1 MIERERTDVSD
12 GVSWYCPQ
20 CYTRKSIRQNSFFS
34 KSRLPLQKWVLL
46 IYFWVR
52 QYPVTD
58 AHEEAEVGE
67 HTAIDIYQW
76 LREVCSQ
83 KLLRGPPIVLGGPH
97 TIVQIDESLFRHKP
111 KVSSNFTIHKMVL
124 VYNYMHHIQV
134 SHSHTNSIIGAEQ
147 LLKKYGCLDWS
158 TLLSLQHWVTWR
170 LLPDETQQPYCRSST
185 PTQLQAQLFTLMNGQ
200 HTGMFRISLMF
211 PVTEL

>member
-1 MIERERTDVSD
+1 MV
-12 GVSWYCPQ
+12 
-20 CYTRKSIRQNSFFS
+20 
-34 KSRLPLQKWVLL
+34 L

-83 KLLRGPPIVLGGPH
+83 KLLGDPQIVLGGPH

-111 KVSSNFTIHKMVL
+111 KVSSNFTIQKMVL
-124 VYNYMHHIQV
+124 VCICICIMPY
-134 SHSHTNSIIGAEQ
+134 SHTNSIIGAEQ
-147 LLKKYGCLDWS
+147 LLKKCGYSDWS
-158 TLLSLQHWVTWR
+158 TPLRLQHRVTWR
-170 LLPDETQQPYCRSST
+170 LLPDETQQPYCQSST
-185 PTQLQAQLFTLMNGQ
+185 PTQLQAQLFTLTNGR
-200 HTGMFRISLMF
+200 HTGVFRISQMF
-211 PVTEL
+211 PITEL

>member
-1 MIERERTDVSD
+1 MSD
-12 GVSWYCPQ
+12 GISWYCPQ
-20 CYTRKSIRQNSFFS
+20 CYTRKSIRQNSFFT
-34 KSRLPLQKWVLL
+34 KSRLPLQKWVFL

-111 KVSSNFTIHKMVL
+111 KVSSNFTIQKMVL
-124 VYNYMHHIQV
+124 VCICIIFECHIFTLIASSGQSNYTRSVGIR
-134 SHSHTNSIIGAEQ
+134 IGRH
-147 LLKKYGCLDWS
+147 
-158 TLLSLQHWVTWR
+158 LSV
-170 LLPDETQQPYCRSST
+170 SST
-185 PTQLQAQLFTLMNGQ
+185 GLHGGCCQMRRSNLTANHQRPTQLQAQLFTLTNGR
-200 HTGMFRISLMF
+200 HTGVFRISRMF
-211 PVTEL
+211 PITEL

>member
-1 MIERERTDVSD
+1 MSD

-20 CYTRKSIRQNSFFS
+20 CYTRKSIRQNSFFP
-34 KSRLPLQKWVLL
+34 KSRLPLKKWVLL

-76 LREVCSQ
+76 LRKVCSQ
-83 KLLRGPPIVLGGPH
+83 KLLGDPQIVLGGPH

-111 KVSSNFTIHKMVL
+111 KVSSKFTIQKMVL
-124 VYNYMHHIQV
+124 VCNMHHIRV
-134 SHSHTNSIIGAEQ
+134 PYSHTNSII
-147 LLKKYGCLDWS
+147 
-158 TLLSLQHWVTWR
+158 
-170 LLPDETQQPYCRSST
+170 
-185 PTQLQAQLFTLMNGQ
+185 
-200 HTGMFRISLMF
+200 
-211 PVTEL
+211 

>member
-12 GVSWYCPQ
+12 GISWYCPQ
-20 CYTRKSIRQNSFFS
+20 CYTRKSIRQNSFFA

-83 KLLRGPPIVLGGPH
+83 KLLGGPPIVLGGPH

-111 KVSSNFTIHKMVL
+111 KVSSNFTIQKMVL
-124 VYNYMHHIQV
+124 VCICHILTLIASSGQSNYTRSVGIR
-134 SHSHTNSIIGAEQ
+134 IGRH
-147 LLKKYGCLDWS
+147 
-158 TLLSLQHWVTWR
+158 LSV
-170 LLPDETQQPYCRSST
+170 SST
-185 PTQLQAQLFTLMNGQ
+185 GLHGGCCQTRRSNFTANHQ
-200 HTGMFRISLMF
+200 RPHSSRHNCSL
-211 PVTEL
+211 